1 MQFSEKQ
8 RHLMY
13 REKLEVNMEE
23 FISDAVEEEP
33 HRNTRKA
40 CRKRVYLF
48 NCDNLICLDSVEKL
62 LLDMKG
68 DIRRELSFDIV
79 KTYFPLSQMWDMC
92 EKTIPNL
99 HMDVAIFVVHANE
112 SCLSINGDDAGIGYA
127 KVYKA
132 LLRATGMDD
141 VSFKVFK
148 NISYI

>member
-8 RHLMY
+8 RHLQY
-13 REKLEVNMEE
+13 REKLEVSMEE

-33 HRNTRKA
+33 HRKTRKG

-48 NCDNLICLDSVEKL
+48 NCDNSICLDSVEKL

-79 KTYFPLSQMWDMC
+79 KTYFPLSQMSDMC

-99 HMDVAIFVVHANE
+99 HMDVAIFVVHF
-112 SCLSINGDDAGIGYA
+112 CHFLFIF
-127 KVYKA
+127 V
-132 LLRATGMDD
+132 
-141 VSFKVFK
+141 VFQ
-148 NISYI
+148 